1 MESAVPEPAEVT
13 TVDRTLPHRPQAAFS
28 LLSLVGGTPLL
39 ELARLGRELAPV
51 RLFAKAEWFNPGGS
65 VKDRAALNMILQGE
79 HSGRLS
85 RRQTILDATSG
96 NTGIAYAMLGTTLGY
111 RVKLVLPGN
120 LGPTHRRI
128 LTAYGAELVLS
139 SPQEGSDGAIRLAR
153 KLYAESPRAYFY
165 PDQYENPANWQAHY
179 HGTGLEIW
187 QQTRGRVTHWVAGLG
202 TSGTFMGTAKRL
214 KALDPAIQCLAV
226 QPDSPLHGLE
236 GLKHMP
242 TSLVPGIYD
251 PTLPDQILEVGTE
264 EAQAAV
270 RRAAREE
277 GLLLGLSAG
286 AALAASLRVARGLSA
301 GVVVTVFPDGAF
313 KYFEQSFWQ
322 EGPA

>member
-1 MESAVPEPAEVT
+1 
-13 TVDRTLPHRPQAAFS
+13 
-28 LLSLVGGTPLL
+28 
-39 ELARLGRELAPV
+39 
-51 RLFAKAEWFNPGGS
+51 
-65 VKDRAALNMILQGE
+65 
-79 HSGRLS
+79 
-85 RRQTILDATSG
+85 DATSG
-96 NTGIAYAMLGTTLGY
+96 NTGIAYAMLGAALGY

-139 SPQEGSDGAIRLAR
+139 NPQESSDGAIRLAR
-153 KLYAESPRAYFY
+153 KLYAESPGAYFY
-165 PDQYENPANWQAHY
+165 ADQYENPANWQAHY